1 MLKTQSIIIHQSHS
15 YTEESWKHMF
25 RAPGWLGLFSIRLLI
40 WAQVVTSG
48 LWDPAPHQA
57 LHWVWSMLNILSH
70 TATLE
75 NNTEVPQ
82 KVKIDLPYNPAIA
95 LLGIYPED
103 TNILIRRSTCTPMFR
118 AAMSTIAKLCREPRC
133 PPTNECIKTWCR
145 VLAWLRRLC
154 VCLRVRSCSQGLG
167 HGWSWTSGS
176 LLSRDS
182 ASLSPSPLPP
192 LALSLSLI

>member
-1 MLKTQSIIIHQSHS
+1 MTSVRKDVEKLEPSIIIGRKIKWCRHFGKNKKKLNKWQLFKMLKTQSIIIHQSHS

-57 LHWVWSMLNILSH
+57 LHWAWSVLNILSH

-75 NNTEVPQ
+75 NNMEVPQ
-82 KVKIDLPYNPAIA
+82 KVKIDIPYNPAIA

-103 TNILIRRSTCTPMFR
+103 TYILIRRSTCTP
-118 AAMSTIAKLCREPRC
+118 IL
-133 PPTNECIKTWCR
+133 
-145 VLAWLRRLC
+145 
-154 VCLRVRSCSQGLG
+154 
-167 HGWSWTSGS
+167 
-176 LLSRDS
+176 
-182 ASLSPSPLPP
+182 
-192 LALSLSLI
+192 